1 MNNKDIYAG
10 HDNLAEMIKGH
21 IGNWRDALNHQ
32 KIDQHD
38 TSYLDHELS
47 ALDQIEKAASEV
59 AQPSYV
65 QQAIR
70 TESRP
75 ESLKVNQFVLVDLM
89 RMIVALGSAAD
100 LVKKNIF
107 YGKPIEVGLYHDF
120 LTNLSATVEKQ
131 LEMIDQ
137 VDDETISR
145 MYDIGELAGITSD
158 VTKRLTGLTE
168 HIPVRLLHCAL
179 GIHTEAGEMF
189 ENLLEAYE
197 CGEVDELN
205 FAEELGDVDWY
216 KAIGH
221 DATGVSEE
229 TLREANIAKLRK
241 RYPEKFTDESAL
253 NRDLSGER
261 GVLNEHLALT
271 QGVAVYDKPVEYKAG
286 DTVKLPDGVGGTIIS

>member
-1 MNNKDIYAG
+1 
-10 HDNLAEMIKGH
+10 MI
-21 IGNWRDALNHQ
+21 
-32 KIDQHD
+32 
-38 TSYLDHELS
+38 T
-47 ALDQIEKAASEV
+47 IEKAVKDIRSLV
-59 AQPSYV
+59 AVQSSPGNVDVDEYMRGMANGLIVALSTVTGEEPKFHTEPVKKLDYV
-65 QQAIR
+65 SLAIR

-75 ESLKVNQFVLVDLM
+75 ESLKVNQFVLVDMM

-107 YGKPIEVGLYHDF
+107 YGKPIEVELYHDF

-137 VDDETISR
+137 VPPEVLSE
-145 MYDIGELAGITSD
+145 MYDTGELAGMNPC
-158 VTKRLTGLTE
+158 VTKRLTGMTE

-179 GIHTEAGEMF
+179 GIHTEAAEMF

-197 CGEVDELN
+197 TGQVDELN

-241 RYPEKFTDESAL
+241 RYPEKFTDEAAL
-253 NRDLSGER
+253 NRDLLGER
-261 GVLNEHLALT
+261 TVLETSFNKSAELIPGA
-271 QGVAVYDKPVEYKAG
+271 
-286 DTVKLPDGVGGTIIS
+286 VGGTVIRPAPVESAGGHTD